1 VLPLARVES
10 RSGGS
15 ARRKASLSRQA
26 KLGDLSSERKPCR
39 LHACLSLN
47 VGDPTRSEEF
57 RVCALSGSQKTFAKI
72 AVTRPGHNRV
82 PRDASDSAKP
92 VHLNR
97 IANMWGMARTRRSPQ
112 KLAQLND
119 QVE

>member
-1 VLPLARVES
+1 SSVLRLSRAES

-15 ARRKASLSRQA
+15 ARRAASLSRQA

-72 AVTRPGHNRV
+72 AVTRPGPNRV
-82 PRDASDSAKP
+82 PREAEDSAQL
-92 VHLNR
+92 VRLQHLVS
-97 IANMWGMARTRRSPQ
+97 TRG
-112 KLAQLND
+112 K
-119 QVE
+119 